1 MTLEAVLWAITAL
14 MWLVM
19 LIIVLWALVGALL
32 DGKDDA

>member
-19 LIIVLWALVGALL
+19 LIIVLWALAYALL
-32 DGKDDA
+32 DGRDDT